1 MIICK
6 QVSEEAELVQIL
18 KLQQQ
23 NLSAILKESER
34 KHEGFV
40 TVSHTLDMLKEMNHA
55 CPHIIAESNGKV
67 VGYALCM
74 HPQFADT
81 IEVLKPMFYEI
92 NKTLPKTEN
101 YLIMGQ
107 ICIAKAY
114 RRQGIFRKLYET
126 MQNSIA
132 PNFKS
137 IITEVDRK
145 NTRSINAHY
154 AVGFEHLKSYQSGG
168 QQWELIILR

>member
-23 NLSAILKESER
+23 
-34 KHEGFV
+34 
-40 TVSHTLDMLKEMNHA
+40 DMLKEMNHA

-92 NKTLPKTEN
+92 NKILPKTEN
-101 YLIMGQ
+101 YLVMGQ
-107 ICIAKAY
+107 ICIAKASAH
-114 RRQGIFRKLYET
+114 K
-126 MQNSIA
+126 A
-132 PNFKS
+132 
-137 IITEVDRK
+137 EVLFL
-145 NTRSINAHY
+145 T
-154 AVGFEHLKSYQSGG
+154 L
-168 QQWELIILR
+168 